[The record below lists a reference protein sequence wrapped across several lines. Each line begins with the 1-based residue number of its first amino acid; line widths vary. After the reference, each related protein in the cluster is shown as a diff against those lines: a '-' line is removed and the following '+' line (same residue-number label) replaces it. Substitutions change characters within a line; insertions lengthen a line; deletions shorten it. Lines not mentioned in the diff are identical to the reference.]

1 MKKFFK
7 SLVAVML
14 VAMMAISFTSC
25 GVSKDPTKEK
35 EKLEGKGYKVVLEQV
50 DLGDLGD
57 LIGDKTEANL
67 VATKD
72 GESVTI
78 QWFKEE
84 ADAKAAYDK
93 LKEANDKAKENLKKM
108 EDGEAKDDAKKALDN
123 YAFGRSGKIVWFG
136 TKTAVKDAK

>member
-35 EKLEGKGYKVVLEQV
+35 EKLEGKGYIVVLEQI
-50 DLGDLGD
+50 DLGGL
-57 LIGDKTEANL
+57 DKTEANL
-67 VATKD
+67 VATKEG
-72 GESVTI
+72 GETVTI
-78 QWFKEE
+78 KWYKEE

-93 LKEANDKAKENLKKM
+93 LKVANDKDKEALKKM
-108 EDGEAKDDAKKALDN
+108 EDGDAKDVAKKALDN